1 MEMMHQFKKNN
12 NNKSKT
18 KKVIQFFLCVC
29 VFSTVIYNYVYFLFF
44 LLSEMFLY
52 MHNHEDTKGYLSRFK
67 SKFNLPS
74 LFSTQRNKENCI
86 RIVLPSFELEP

>member
-1 MEMMHQFKKNN
+1 MEMMHQFKN

-18 KKVIQFFLCVC
+18 KKVIQFFVCVC
-29 VFSTVIYNYVYFLFF
+29 VFSTVIYNYVYFFF

>member
-1 MEMMHQFKKNN
+1 MEMMHQFKNNN

-18 KKVIQFFLCVC
+18 KKVIQFFVCVC
-29 VFSTVIYNYVYFLFF
+29 VFSTVIYNYVYFFF

>member
-1 MEMMHQFKKNN
+1 MEMMHQFKNNN

-18 KKVIQFFLCVC
+18 KKVIQFFVC
-29 VFSTVIYNYVYFLFF
+29 VFSTVIYNYVYFFF